1 DRQRQVP
8 RLMQLDRIG
17 GLPEAGSPGTTAR
30 SGAASSSS
38 PGGCSSHGHDAW
50 ASGVYAQDL
59 AAQGSLTTP
68 PASAVASLEQETA
81 LKNKEWVSDMSR
93 ELEVMRHVI
102 QKEMSEMRR
111 LWMEKKEA
119 LAPLLSKRARPAR
132 LRRDCWTQPM
142 SSSSLSLETLEAQGL
157 EPSSYLEWRI
167 QGIEAGV
174 APAQHTFELPEH
186 PEVSFCCTFGP
197 WAENRES
204 SDSPRSPWCFELGLK
219 SISDE
224 ASSAQGLWR
233 VSLSVEQLTN
243 ELTNQQSQDEQEEEE
258 EYDLPEDWGEVL
270 GELSGYRLRLGK
282 TAPCLFARPDFS
294 STLLCRAHLQ
304 YRGRIRQVVERNK

>member
-1 DRQRQVP
+1 VPPLAVPPWASLDLGSGSAPHTARSAGSSGAATPRTGGGLTARSDGKGTPRDHERLPLGTLGMRRTSSGTTMEDRQRQVP

-17 GLPEAGSPGTTAR
+17 GLPETGSPGTTAR

-38 PGGCSSHGHDAW
+38 PGGCSSHGYDAW

-59 AAQGSLTTP
+59 AAQGSLATP
-68 PASAVASLEQETA
+68 QASAVASLEQETA

-204 SDSPRSPWCFELGLK
+204 SDSPRSP
-219 SISDE
+219 
-224 ASSAQGLWR
+224 
-233 VSLSVEQLTN
+233 
-243 ELTNQQSQDEQEEEE
+243 
-258 EYDLPEDWGEVL
+258 
-270 GELSGYRLRLGK
+270 
-282 TAPCLFARPDFS
+282 
-294 STLLCRAHLQ
+294 
-304 YRGRIRQVVERNK
+304 